1 LRSSPLTRA
10 CADASDFSILIMMTH
25 ALGASGGANMKEAG
39 TGLVRSQLSLLC
51 GKVVD
56 EADVHPQIL
65 KCARVA
71 MDKAAAKLAKGKSKI
86 DLTREGEDGADDGG
100 EATEASQQASGWMA
114 HGSGNDLLSSWVS
127 WWFW

>member
-1 LRSSPLTRA
+1 
-10 CADASDFSILIMMTH
+10 MMTH

-71 MDKAAAKLAKGKSKI
+71 MDKAAAKLAKG
-86 DLTREGEDGADDGG
+86 EDGA
-100 EATEASQQASGWMA
+100 EASQQASG
-114 HGSGNDLLSSWVS
+114 
-127 WWFW
+127 

>member
-1 LRSSPLTRA
+1 MRSSPLTRA
-10 CADASDFSILIMMTH
+10 CADASDFSILMMTH

-71 MDKAAAKLAKGKSKI
+71 MDKAAAKLAKG
-86 DLTREGEDGADDGG
+86 EDGA
-100 EATEASQQASGWMA
+100 EASQQASG
-114 HGSGNDLLSSWVS
+114 
-127 WWFW
+127 